1 MPPAAAAARDACVRF
16 DAALP
21 ARLNDLQ
28 GRRTSPASDLTA
40 AWGEPPVVLRC
51 GLGLPEGFRTG
62 ASITEIDGVAW
73 FQQVAGSRVTWT
85 TVDRLTQVQLIV
97 PTSYQEQGAFLVDLA
112 TAIKTALPQ
121 QAQQPLPTPSAKAGA
136 TP

>member
-1 MPPAAAAARDACVRF
+1 MPPAVAAAQGACVRL

-21 ARLNDLQ
+21 ARLNELP
-28 GRRTSPASDLTA
+28 GRPTSPSSDLTT
-40 AWGEPPVVLRC
+40 AWGDPPVVLRC
-51 GLGLPEGFRTG
+51 GLGLPAGFRAG
-62 ASITEIDGVAW
+62 ASITEVDGVAW

-85 TVDRLTQVQLIV
+85 TVDRVTQVQLLV
-97 PTSYQEQGAFLVDLA
+97 PTSYAEQGAFLVDLA

-121 QAQQPLPTPSAKAGA
+121 QDQQPLPTPSAQAGT